1 LGQSNSVF
9 HADRALFETRVAKEK
24 QRGTSGAKDHDTVN
38 PRATG
43 GEARDARVTA
53 ARVWVR
59 ARARVSR
66 IARVVPAW

>member
-1 LGQSNSVF
+1 MGQSNSVF
-9 HADRALFETRVAKEK
+9 HAYERFSKRALKRK

-38 PRATG
+38 PRATR

-66 IARVVPAW
+66 IARLVPAW